1 MAGLNLK
8 ALTFDV
14 FGTVVDWRGSIA
26 REGAV
31 WGQERGLSLD
41 WFALADAWRGLY
53 QPAMERVRTGDVDWM
68 NLDGLHRMNLNQLLT
83 DFNLNDLGE
92 SELDHLNRMWHR
104 LDPWPDSVTGMN
116 RLKTKFTLAALSNG
130 NVALI
135 VNMAKRARIPWD
147 TVLGAEVVGYYKP
160 DPLAYSKSVKLL
172 GINPSETLMVAA
184 HNGDLVAASGIGLRT
199 AFIRRPLEYGPS
211 QSIDVD
217 PTGDYDF
224 VAENL
229 IDLAE
234 QLDC

>member
-1 MAGLNLK
+1 MAELNLK

-26 REGAV
+26 REGATCS
-31 WGQERGLSLD
+31 QERESSLD

-53 QPAMERVRTGDVDWM
+53 QPAMERVRTGEIDWI
-68 NLDGLHRMNLNQLLT
+68 NLDGLHRMNLNELLA
-83 DFNLNDLGE
+83 DFNLNHLAE

-104 LDPWPDSVTGMN
+104 LDPWPDSVAGMH
-116 RLKTKFTLAALSNG
+116 RLKAKFTLAALSNG

-147 TVLGAEVVGYYKP
+147 VVLGAEIVGYYKP
-160 DPLAYSKSVKLL
+160 EPLAYSKSVKLL
-172 GINPSETLMVAA
+172 GINPDETLMVAA
-184 HNGDLVAASGIGLRT
+184 HNGDLAAASEVGLRT

-211 QSIDVD
+211 QSVDVA
-217 PTGDYDF
+217 PTSDYDF

-229 IDLAE
+229 VDLAE